1 MWKIIKKGL
10 EKITVDKKSF
20 SLWMKGEFLIEFAN
34 DSFGP
39 YEYKF
44 EREDCY
50 FSDGLN
56 DRWTKLFPL
65 KNIKFNNTEI
75 FLETDDIIIATGERA
90 SLAWK
95 AKQFIDI
102 INIKTEKK
110 YRVNSSEVNLIY
122 NTNDTLVINYID
134 KKKGET
140 LILDIKTLE
149 VKEHKKETL
158 LAFFKCIYNVEL
170 KSWDVLDFTPTDER
184 EWDIEKK
191 YKSWY
196 YCLKS
201 ANLSWKPKSFDREK
215 FIVKTD
221 SWEVDVWENSIK

>member
-1 MWKIIKKGL
+1 MWKIIKKQL
-10 EKITVDKKSF
+10 EKVKVDKKNF
-20 SLWMKGEFLIEFAN
+20 SLWMKGEFLIEFAS

-56 DRWTKLFPL
+56 DRGTSIFPL
-65 KNIKFNNTEI
+65 KNSQFNNTEI
-75 FLETDDIIIATGERA
+75 FLETDDIIIATGERT
-90 SLAWK
+90 SLSWK
-95 AKQFIDI
+95 AKKFIDV

-122 NTNDTLVINYID
+122 NTSDTIVINFID
-134 KKKGET
+134 KKKWET

-149 VKEHKKETL
+149 VKENKKETL
-158 LAFFKCIYNVEL
+158 LAFFKCVYNVE
-170 KSWDVLDFTPTDER
+170 SNTWDVLDFVPTDEK
-184 EWDIEKK
+184 ESDIEKK

-196 YCLKS
+196 YVLKS
-201 ANLSWKPKSFDREK
+201 IPESWKPKSFDREK
-215 FIVKTD
+215 FTVKTD
-221 SWEVDVWENSIK
+221 SGKVDVWENSIK